1 MLYSMNFT
9 IEELIGKNLKINLFA
24 DEIQKLTTY
33 AGKTGD

>member
-24 DEIQKLTTY
+24 DKIQKLTTY
-33 AGKTGD
+33 AGKTSD